1 MQGCRASI
9 RLRTRRPDGSK
20 IIVWRVASNGKRS
33 KGDWLGTGGGD
44 STAVEGAGGG
54 GIAVRKAGV
63 RHGRTGREVVVSGGG
78 YWREAGGL
86 VDRAGRMLR
95 WIRTYALGSRG
106 VCSGKGRQKKTSK
119 YSHVGCASRSIHSL
133 QQQGGARRRRKCPEG
148 HAISA
153 NGAHPQRAAWGVE
166 PKAVVRRVGCA
177 PIGRDNLLKLLDTGG
192 QNCTPNNSQCCNV
205 RCAALSRR
213 ARRDDLTVRRREE
226 RLRLHAVGGGGVE
239 FQKGGDPF
247 IKAPR
252 CGTDELSADVGA
264 PTTF

>member
-1 MQGCRASI
+1 MMRKSGVARGLRKAAARATGSCTSTRSGRLTDARGTKSAVAGVEFGEHFERRTVNRGIWMQGCRASI

-166 PKAVVRRVGCA
+166 PKAG
-177 PIGRDNLLKLLDTGG
+177 PGG
-192 QNCTPNNSQCCNV
+192 QKPDSCCMKD
-205 RCAALSRR
+205 RKIDA
-213 ARRDDLTVRRREE
+213 
-226 RLRLHAVGGGGVE
+226 G
-239 FQKGGDPF
+239 
-247 IKAPR
+247 
-252 CGTDELSADVGA
+252 
-264 PTTF
+264 